1 MQYKNDNTTFY
12 RSSVVSVAHGL
23 KFDATGILNCEKLN
37 NFACLKV
44 WGAVCNNIIS
54 DRFSTKTASLAE
66 IAISTTDNISACRD
80 SYLCQK

>member
-37 NFACLKV
+37 LRLPE
-44 WGAVCNNIIS
+44 GMG
-54 DRFSTKTASLAE
+54 RRL
-66 IAISTTDNISACRD
+66 
-80 SYLCQK
+80 